1 MPKTE
6 VVKAETIRI
15 DGSFGEGGGQI
26 LRSSLS
32 LSLVT
37 GKPFRIE
44 NIRANRQKPGL
55 LRQHLTAVQAAAEV
69 GSAEVD
75 GASLGSK
82 ALTFVPCR
90 VRAGEFR
97 FAIGTAGSGTL
108 VLQTILPALITAD
121 GPSRIEI
128 EGGTH
133 NPAAPPFDFLQ
144 RSFLPLIERMGPKV
158 KLELERY
165 GFYPAG
171 GGRIVAEVIP
181 TDVLKPIELDE
192 RGEITTKRAT
202 ALVANLPYHIA
213 RRELITVGKQLN
225 WDDELLHCEDT
236 KNSVSPGNLVMIE
249 LASSAVTEIVTA
261 FGKLGVSAEDVAKD
275 AAEQARAYMHS
286 SAAVGEHLADQLLLP
301 LALAGGGSFSAVN
314 LNMHAKTN
322 MDVIRQFLPVN
333 FQVTELE
340 GHNRVSVGSQIC
352 MLGSNSVNPTRSR
365 DMERVFKLGAS
376 EDAI

>member
-1 MPKTE
+1 MPKAR
-6 VVKAETIRI
+6 VVQAETAVRI

-69 GSAEVD
+69 GAAEVD
-75 GASLGSK
+75 GASLSSK
-82 ALTFVPCR
+82 ALTFIPGK

-97 FAIGTAGSGTL
+97 FAIGSAGSATL
-108 VLQTILPALITAD
+108 VLQTILPALITAA
-121 GPSRIEI
+121 GPSRIDI

-144 RSFLPLIERMGPKV
+144 RSFIPLIERMGPKV
-158 KLELERY
+158 KLKLERY

-171 GGRIVAEVIP
+171 GGSMIVHVTP
-181 TDVLKPIELDE
+181 TEVLKPVELEE
-192 RGEITTKRAT
+192 RGEITGKRAT

-213 RRELITVGKQLN
+213 RRELDTVGKLLN
-225 WDDELLHCEDT
+225 WEGESLRCEDT
-236 KNSVSPGNLVMIE
+236 KNSISPGNLVMIE
-249 LASSAVTEIVTA
+249 LGSSTVTQIFTG
-261 FGKLGVSAEDVAKD
+261 FGKRGVSAEDVAKD
-275 AAEQARAYMHS
+275 ATDQAGAYMHS
-286 SAAVGEHLADQLLLP
+286 TAAVDEHLADQLLLP
-301 LALAGGGSFSAVN
+301 MALAGGGVFSAVS

-322 MDVIRQFLPVN
+322 MEVIRQFLPVR
-333 FQVTELE
+333 FHVTEAR
-340 GHNRVSVGSQIC
+340 GQHCVSIQS
-352 MLGSNSVNPTRSR
+352 
-365 DMERVFKLGAS
+365 
-376 EDAI
+376 

>member
-1 MPKTE
+1 MPKAE
-6 VVKAETIRI
+6 RVKAETMIRI

-37 GKPFRIE
+37 GKPFRID
-44 NIRANRQKPGL
+44 NIRANREKPGL
-55 LRQHLTAVQAAAEV
+55 LRQHLTGVQAAAEV
-69 GSAEVD
+69 GSAEVE

-82 ALTFVPCR
+82 TLTFEPGKIR
-90 VRAGEFR
+90 SGEFR

-108 VLQTILPALITAD
+108 VLQTILPALITAA

-144 RSFLPLIERMGPKV
+144 RSFIPLIERMGPKIN
-158 KLELERY
+158 LELHRY

-171 GGRIVAEVIP
+171 GGRFVVEITPA
-181 TDVLKPIELDE
+181 DSLKPISVED
-192 RGEITTKRAT
+192 RGETTTKRAT

-213 RRELITVGKQLN
+213 RRELDAVGKLLN
-225 WDDELLHCEDT
+225 WDPESLRCEDT

-249 LASSAVTEIVTA
+249 LASPPVTQIFTA
-261 FGKLGVSAEDVAKD
+261 FGKLGVSAEEVAKD

-286 SAAVGEHLADQLLLP
+286 PAAVDEHLADQLLLP
-301 LALAGGGSFSAVN
+301 MALAGGGSFSAAS

-322 MDVIRQFLPVN
+322 MEVIRQFLPVR
-333 FQVTELE
+333 FEIAEREKQ
-340 GHNRVSVGSQIC
+340 VSV
-352 MLGSNSVNPTRSR
+352 SVRN
-365 DMERVFKLGAS
+365 
-376 EDAI
+376 

>member
-1 MPKTE
+1 MPRTE
-6 VVKAETIRI
+6 VVKAETMVRI

-44 NIRANRQKPGL
+44 NIRANRQKHGL

-69 GSAEVD
+69 GSAEVE

-82 ALTFVPCR
+82 ALTFVP
-90 VRAGEFR
+90 VKIRAGDFR

-108 VLQTILPALITAD
+108 VLQTILPALITAA
-121 GPSRIEI
+121 GPSRVEI

-144 RSFLPLIERMGPKV
+144 RSFIPLIERMGPKV

-171 GGRIVAEVIP
+171 GGRIVVEITP
-181 TDVLKPIELDE
+181 TDVLKPMNLEE
-192 RGEITTKRAT
+192 RDEITTKRAT

-213 RRELITVGKQLN
+213 KRELDTVGKLLN
-225 WDDELLHCEDT
+225 WDAELLRCEDT
-236 KNSVSPGNLVMIE
+236 KNSVSPGNLVTIE
-249 LASSAVTEIVTA
+249 LASSNVTQIFTA
-261 FGKLGVSAEDVAKD
+261 FGKLGVSAEDVAKE
-275 AAEQARAYMHS
+275 AAEQAHAYMHS
-286 SAAVGEHLADQLLLP
+286 TAVVDEHLADQLLLP
-301 LALAGGGSFSAVN
+301 FALAGRGSFTAMS
-314 LNMHAKTN
+314 LNTHAKTN
-322 MDVIRQFLPVN
+322 MEVIRAFLPVR
-333 FQVTELE
+333 FEVVEAQ
-340 GHNRVSVGSQIC
+340 GRSRVSVQ
-352 MLGSNSVNPTRSR
+352 P
-365 DMERVFKLGAS
+365 E
-376 EDAI
+376 

>member
-6 VVKAETIRI
+6 VVKAETMVPI

-69 GSAEVD
+69 ADAQVQ

-82 ALTFVPCR
+82 ALTFVPGK
-90 VRAGEFR
+90 VHAGEFR
-97 FAIGTAGSGTL
+97 LAIGTAGSGTL
-108 VLQTILPALITAD
+108 VLQTILPALITAA

-144 RSFLPLIERMGPKV
+144 RSFIPQIERMGPKV
-158 KLELERY
+158 KLELQRY

-171 GGRIVAEVIP
+171 GGRVVVEVTP
-181 TDVLKPIELDE
+181 TDLLKPIELEE

-213 RRELITVGKQLN
+213 RRELDTIGKLLN
-225 WDDELLHCEDT
+225 WNAESLRCEDT

-249 LASSAVTEIVTA
+249 LANSAVTVIFTA

-286 SAAVGEHLADQLLLP
+286 TAAVDEHLADQLLLP
-301 LALAGGGSFSAVN
+301 LALAGGGSFSTVS
-314 LNMHAKTN
+314 LNTHAKTN
-322 MDVIRQFLPVN
+322 MGVIRQFLPVS
-333 FQVTELE
+333 FRVTEVE
-340 GHNRVSVGSQIC
+340 GHNRVSVSAEK
-352 MLGSNSVNPTRSR
+352 PRS
-365 DMERVFKLGAS
+365 EC
-376 EDAI
+376 

>member
-6 VVKAETIRI
+6 VVKAETTIRI

-37 GKPFRIE
+37 GIPFRIE

-69 GSAEVD
+69 GSAEVE
-75 GASLGSK
+75 GAALGSK
-82 ALTFVPCR
+82 ALTFVPGKIR
-90 VRAGEFR
+90 SGEFR
-97 FAIGTAGSGTL
+97 FAVGTAGSGTL
-108 VLQTILPALITAD
+108 VLQTILPALIIAA
-121 GPSRIEI
+121 GSSRIEI

-144 RSFLPLIERMGPKV
+144 RSFIPLIERMGPKV
-158 KLELERY
+158 KLELQRY

-171 GGRIVAEVIP
+171 GGRFVVEITPCE
-181 TDVLKPIELDE
+181 VLKPIELEE
-192 RGEITTKRAT
+192 RGEITKKRAT

-249 LASSAVTEIVTA
+249 LTSSAGTEVFTA

-286 SAAVGEHLADQLLLP
+286 SAAVDEHLADQLLLP

-322 MDVIRQFLPVN
+322 MDVIRQFLPVS
-333 FQVTELE
+333 FQVTEVE
-340 GHNRVSVGSQIC
+340 GHNRVSV
-352 MLGSNSVNPTRSR
+352 RSPDPYVR
-365 DMERVFKLGAS
+365 
-376 EDAI
+376 